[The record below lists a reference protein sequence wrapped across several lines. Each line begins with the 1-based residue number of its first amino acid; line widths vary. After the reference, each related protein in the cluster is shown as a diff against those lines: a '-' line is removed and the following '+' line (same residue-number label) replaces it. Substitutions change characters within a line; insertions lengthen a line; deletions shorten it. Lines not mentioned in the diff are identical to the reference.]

1 MKRFKYQGKIG
12 LNEEGF
18 PGPRSGFMRLRPW
31 RPGAPAPR
39 REEQVGLS
47 SVDFFSKP
55 LAILEGH
62 SLNAQ
67 HRVDEMAT

>member
-1 MKRFKYQGKIG
+1 MRRV
-12 LNEEGF
+12 F
-18 PGPRSGFMRLRPW
+18 PGPVLDSCACG
-31 RPGAPAPR
+31 PGARAPR